1 LLLLSVFIRSLK
13 DACSLGAISPFA
25 TSFCVYQICSLF
37 LLFSNC
43 SYFDIDLIAET
54 CQPSESV
61 PDQAISSL
69 CMLGLLNAWVAVQFV
84 PFVIDYRIVLLLH
97 STNIGMMTRKN
108 ANYVSFLIMA
118 NNLPVWKLLRWM
130 IFFLGP

>member
-1 LLLLSVFIRSLK
+1 MFIRPLK
-13 DACSLGAISPFA
+13 DA
-25 TSFCVYQICSLF
+25 CSLF

-69 CMLGLLNAWVAVQFV
+69 CMRGLLNAWVAVQFV

-97 STNIGMMTRKN
+97 STNIGMITRN
-108 ANYVSFLIMA
+108 NVNYVSFLFHHGQQSACMEVFA
-118 NNLPVWKLLRWM
+118 LDDL
-130 IFFLGP
+130 FLGTIKPTL